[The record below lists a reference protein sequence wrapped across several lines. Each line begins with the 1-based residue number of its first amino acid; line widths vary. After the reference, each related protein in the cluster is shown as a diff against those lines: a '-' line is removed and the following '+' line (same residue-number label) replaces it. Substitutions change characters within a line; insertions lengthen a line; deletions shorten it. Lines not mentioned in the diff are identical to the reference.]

1 MRQKAIILLFLGC
14 IIVNLFNY
22 MSTDISVESKCSKKK
37 SHYVTKA
44 CPKNKMKSYM
54 DDRTIRDKS
63 SKQYRLQKKAYT
75 DKKTGIRKVKS
86 RYCVAVGSYYTR
98 KIGIKLDLVLSSGKV
113 VKCITADQKSDRH
126 TINKHRI
133 HPDGSVAEFLVDSK
147 KLRKR
152 VKRMGDISYIRSFH
166 GIIKKIRVYR

>member
-1 MRQKAIILLFLGC
+1 MRKKAIILLFLSC
-14 IIVNLFNY
+14 IMAAMFNY
-22 MSTDISVESKCSKKK
+22 ANDDILVKSKCSRKKT
-37 SHYVTKA
+37 HYVTKS
-44 CPKNKMKSYM
+44 CPKNTIKSYM
-54 DDRTIRDKS
+54 DYRSIRDKS
-63 SKQYRLQKKAYT
+63 SKQYKLQKKAHT

-98 KIGIKLDLVLSSGKV
+98 KIGIKLDLVLSSGRV

-147 KLRKR
+147 RLKKR
-152 VKRMGDISYIRSFH
+152 VRRMGDISCIRSFH
-166 GIIKKIRVYR
+166 GRVKKIRVYK